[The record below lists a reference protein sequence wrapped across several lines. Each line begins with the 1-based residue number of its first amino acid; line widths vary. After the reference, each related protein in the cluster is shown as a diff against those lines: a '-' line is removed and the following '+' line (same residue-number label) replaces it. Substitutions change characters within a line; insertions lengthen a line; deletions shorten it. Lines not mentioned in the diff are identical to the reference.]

1 MSENL
6 PKLSTLALGEL
17 AQGLCG
23 PSDTSNGTPLS
34 LTDSQG
40 ILVDDWWEASHTS
53 QLAVNPEPWVSRRV
67 VEYLDIYTGQQ
78 WQDSNSPPSFTS
90 ETLQEATWKV
100 KLK

>member
-17 AQGLCG
+17 TQGLCG

-40 ILVDDWWEASHTS
+40 ILVDD
-53 QLAVNPEPWVSRRV
+53 
-67 VEYLDIYTGQQ
+67 
-78 WQDSNSPPSFTS
+78 
-90 ETLQEATWKV
+90 
-100 KLK
+100 